1 MPANIRPFLPAD
13 EIRGKVADMARE
25 IEAAYPEER
34 PLLVA
39 VLKGSVFFLADLARE
54 LGAGY
59 PMDFMAVSSYKA
71 QQSTGN
77 VQIKLDLAAD
87 IQDRH
92 VLIVEDI
99 VDTGLTLASLIRHL
113 ETRRPKS
120 IKVAALL
127 FKKDAYRGD
136 TTINFVGF
144 EIPKL
149 FVVGYGMD
157 LDGEYRNLPYVGIF
171 EG

>member
-1 MPANIRPFLPAD
+1 MA
-13 EIRGKVADMARE
+13 KMARE
-25 IEAAYPEER
+25 IEQSYPNEK

-59 PMDFMAVSSYKA
+59 PMDFMAVSSYKG
-71 QQSTGN
+71 QQTTGN

-87 IQDRH
+87 IHDRH

-99 VDTGLTLASLIRHL
+99 VDTGLTLSSLIRHL
-113 ETRRPKS
+113 ETRNPKS

-127 FKKDAYRGD
+127 FKKEAYQGD
-136 TTINFVGF
+136 CDINFVGF

-157 LDGEYRNLPYVGIF
+157 LDGEYRNLSYVGIF